1 MLPLLKYKKET
12 IVFAGDLI
20 PTIGH
25 IPVPYIMG
33 YDKVLK
39 HLKKNP
45 FSKALKQLSL
55 FMEHDLANE
64 LIFKKNRKRCAF

>member
-33 YDKVLK
+33 YDTRPLK
-39 HLKKNP
+39 TLEEK
-45 FSKALKQLSL
+45 SL
-55 FMEHDLANE
+55 FS
-64 LIFKKNRKRCAF
+64 